1 MTLTMR
7 PRHNPLFP
15 QKPAALS
22 AIGWAYLC
30 RGRALSSMRASLL
43 FLSTCVFA
51 ISIGAPA
58 RVAHGTPADID
69 VTGNIVGN
77 TIIAGVTFNSDSST
91 TESRCTWN
99 TTVISDNR
107 NEPYSFIV
115 RNGITYRWYV
125 RTCAP
130 SVSGQPYALSFH
142 WIPIISESTLA
153 EQASA
158 HSWNTLPVPFVNTA
172 PPAQRALVKL
182 PMWWWVTNS
191 SWRTI
196 STTAWIPTPRG
207 IVTVTVTAKPS
218 ALLVN
223 PGDATA
229 ENKGKFTCSGPG
241 KAWRASDGDDATSNC
256 MYTYAHSSS
265 RKTWN
270 ASVSIR
276 WSISWKSNLG
286 KKGTL
291 PSVTTTRRIPVVVG
305 EIQALVTE

>member
-1 MTLTMR
+1 MR
-7 PRHNPLFP
+7 TPLLLSSCICI
-15 QKPAALS
+15 AALGVPS
-22 AIGWAYLC
+22 HI
-30 RGRALSSMRASLL
+30 
-43 FLSTCVFA
+43 
-51 ISIGAPA
+51 
-58 RVAHGTPADID
+58 AHGATTDID
-69 VTGNIVGN
+69 VTGDVVGN
-77 TIIAGVTFNSDSST
+77 TISAGVTFNSNSST

-99 TTVISDNR
+99 TTVISDTK
-107 NEPYSFIV
+107 NEPYSFTV

-130 SVSGQPYALSFH
+130 AVAGQPYALSFH
-142 WIPIISESTLA
+142 WIPVIAESTLA
-153 EQASA
+153 EQAA
-158 HSWNTLPVPFVNTA
+158 AYSWNTLPVPFVNTA

-182 PMWWWVTNS
+182 PTWWWVTNS
-191 SWRTI
+191 SWRTV

-207 IVTVTVTAKPS
+207 IVTVTVTAKPNT
-218 ALLVN
+218 LLVN

-229 ENKGKFTCSGPG
+229 ENNGKFTCSGPG
-241 KAWRASDGDDATSNC
+241 KAWRESDGDDTKSNC

-270 ASVSIR
+270 ASVAIR
-276 WSISWKSNLG
+276 WSVSWKSNLG